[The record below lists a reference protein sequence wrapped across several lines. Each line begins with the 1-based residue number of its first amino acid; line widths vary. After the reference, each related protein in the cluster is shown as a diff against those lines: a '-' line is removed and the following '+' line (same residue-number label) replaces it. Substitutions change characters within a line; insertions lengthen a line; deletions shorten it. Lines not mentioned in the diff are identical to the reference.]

1 MVAAGAI
8 VYIYKCIR
16 RKAITES
23 GLNMWRR
30 SYMYKEKEGAK
41 WTLRE
46 VAVGQTV
53 KVTKLVG
60 EGPVKRRIMD
70 MGITKGVEIYVRK
83 VAPLGDP
90 VEVTVRGYEL
100 SLRKADAE
108 MIVVE

>member
-41 WTLRE
+41 WYE
-46 VAVGQTV
+46 DI
-53 KVTKLVG
+53 
-60 EGPVKRRIMD
+60 KRGCRWTD
-70 MGITKGVEIYVRK
+70 
-83 VAPLGDP
+83 
-90 VEVTVRGYEL
+90 
-100 SLRKADAE
+100 S
-108 MIVVE
+108 